1 MSRRALAAALGVDEK
16 ALRDWE
22 KRPDAPKERTV
33 EAWQPYIEANHLGKG
48 MTRASYAQLREEK
61 IREEIRLL
69 KLKAQ
74 REEGKTIPIADVLG
88 YISRLGAKWDQ
99 LLTLKL
105 ETEIPARLVGKDIV
119 AARAEARAVHDEI
132 REVCNAGIV
141 GAEEELTS

>member
-1 MSRRALAAALGVDEK
+1 MSRRQRAKELGVDEK

-22 KRPDAPKERTV
+22 KREDAPKDGKV
-33 EAWQPYIEANHLGKG
+33 ETWQAYIEANHLAKG
-48 MTRASYAQLREEK
+48 MTRKSYAELREEK
-61 IREEIRLL
+61 IKEEIRLL

-74 REEGKTIPIADVLG
+74 REEGKTLAHEDVRG
-88 YISRLGAKWDQ
+88 YLARLSAKWDQ

-132 REVCNAGIV
+132 REICNAGIV
-141 GAEEELTS
+141 GAEKEIAG